1 MMVVGSCGDGHGG
14 YHIGGHGS
22 GRGRGRCAIS
32 SRWGHFDNGAVVND
46 RVNGR
51 EIQRNPGFGRDNGR
65 VILIWVLVVAMVV

>member
-14 YHIGGHGS
+14 YHIS

-51 EIQRNPGFGRDNGR
+51 EI
-65 VILIWVLVVAMVV
+65 